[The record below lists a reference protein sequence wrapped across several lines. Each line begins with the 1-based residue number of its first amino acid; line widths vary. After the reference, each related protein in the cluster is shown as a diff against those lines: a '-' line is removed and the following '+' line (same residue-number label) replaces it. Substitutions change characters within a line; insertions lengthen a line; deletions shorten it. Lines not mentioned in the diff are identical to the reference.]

1 MPDGRLD
8 RVAAAKVLADRFR
21 LCWGLDNDECAA
33 LCRSGVGNFGIRR
46 RGLRGFLPRRPLLFG
61 FHFFFFIG
69 HLSASS
75 QPLWLSLLPSST
87 RLRKSDDLFRHFF
100 RRLF

>member
-46 RGLRGFLPRRPLLFG
+46 RCLRGFLPRRPLLFW
-61 FHFFFFIG
+61 FYFFFFIR
-69 HLSASS
+69 HLSTSSPPFWPASV
-75 QPLWLSLLPSST
+75 SSSA
-87 RLRKSDDLFRHFF
+87 RLRASRSPTSPSFS
-100 RRLF
+100 